1 MKLVDSKII
10 AQAEVAFYNGLSSS
24 LDLAVIGKLFRRHY
38 NMRLSGPAHFQ
49 DLKVEVHNSQI
60 AFKFEYTALGYFSI
74 FMDRSGEFLKMEAT
88 GDQEAIKHEDY
99 DASDS
104 LVKADIIRDR
114 ATRLAE
120 SIAGAIEKET
130 LARLIEINSHAKLNG
145 RLDFMGAQFV
155 VHENEP
161 VYNLIYQG
169 EVALS
174 FLVDN
179 RGRFLDFADI
189 TETNDDDMEENSE
202 LLIQK
207 FKDLEEIIIDEERG
221 LIIDEEPNDD
231 TEVELIDGEELLGL
245 DDIIVDDPDDFHRN
259 NSASN

>member
-10 AQAEVAFYNGLSSS
+10 AQAEVMFYNKLSSS
-24 LDLAVIGKLFRRHY
+24 LDLAIIGKLFRRHY
-38 NMRLSGPAHFQ
+38 NMRLSGPAQFQ
-49 DLKVEVHNSQI
+49 DLKLKVHNSQI
-60 AFKFEYTALGYFSI
+60 AYKFDYTALCYFSI
-74 FMDRSGEFLKMEAT
+74 FMDRSGEFLMMEAT
-88 GDQEAIKHEDY
+88 GDQETVKHENY
-99 DASDS
+99 DTSGS
-104 LVKADIIRDR
+104 LMKAGIIRDS
-114 ATRLAE
+114 ATQLAE
-120 SIAGAIEKET
+120 AIAGAIEKET

-155 VHENEP
+155 VHEDEP

-174 FLVDN
+174 FIVDN

-202 LLIQK
+202 LIIK
-207 FKDLEEIIIDEERG
+207 EYEDLEEIIIDEERD
-221 LIIDEEPNDD
+221 LITGEETNDD

-245 DDIIVDDPDDFHRN
+245 DDIMVDDPDDRN
-259 NSASN
+259 RSNSASN